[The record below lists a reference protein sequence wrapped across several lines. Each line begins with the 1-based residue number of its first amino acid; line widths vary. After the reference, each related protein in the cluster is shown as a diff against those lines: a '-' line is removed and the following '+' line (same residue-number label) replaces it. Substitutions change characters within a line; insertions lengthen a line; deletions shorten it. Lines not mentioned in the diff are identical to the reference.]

1 MSLIEQRLKDLP
13 MNPGVYIMKA
23 ENGQILYVGKA
34 RHLKNRVSQYFGNNS
49 NRSEKVLKLVSKV
62 YDFEYI
68 ITRNEI
74 EALVLENNLIKQHKP
89 PYNILLKDDKTYPYI
104 KINVKKTFPKVEVI
118 RRLHD
123 DGAKY
128 YGPYMIGVT
137 TRDILDLIYSAFP
150 LRSCNLDMNRVP
162 KNHRPCLNYHIG
174 KCLAPCVGNISKEDY
189 MKIIDRVIAFL
200 NGDDKEVE
208 EILTK
213 KMISASDNEDFEL
226 AMLYKKKL
234 DTLNKLIRKQ
244 VTALPKNYNL
254 DIFAVASNGLN
265 TVVDVVFVRG
275 GKMLGSDKE
284 IINDLSL
291 TPDVALSNY
300 IISFYDKFKYI
311 PDEVVTA
318 IDIEDGDVISEYLSE
333 KKGKK
338 VEVVIPQKGPRH
350 QLAQIAQQNANDY
363 LEKSLSIQERKD
375 NLTVGGVL
383 QLQEYLHLSRLPIRM
398 ECYDI
403 SHIQGTDKVAS
414 MVVTI
419 NGEAAKS
426 QYRKFKI
433 KTVEGNNDFASL
445 QETLRRRLSKL
456 DDPDESFSSRP
467 DLLVIDGGK
476 GQLSSVKEIMDEIGC
491 DIEVISLAKRE
502 EEVFVPRKSEP
513 YVLPRNSYA
522 LKLLQR
528 IRDEAHRFAITFHR
542 NQRKKRQT
550 TSELL
555 QIPGLGPKK
564 IEILREKYQTFDEIK
579 NATYDELIM
588 IKGIDKTTAK
598 NIYDHYHKLTK
609 NQ

>member
-104 KINVKKTFPKVEVI
+104 KINVKKPFPKVEVI

-189 MKIIDRVIAFL
+189 MKIIDRVIVFL

-564 IEILREKYQTFDEIK
+564 IEILREKYQTFDRIK

-598 NIYDHYHKLTK
+598 NIYDHYHELTK
-609 NQ
+609 N

>member
-13 MNPGVYIMKA
+13 MDPGVYIMKSK
-23 ENGQILYVGKA
+23 EGQILYIGKA

-49 NRSEKVLKLVSKV
+49 NRTEKVLKLVSKV

-68 ITRNEI
+68 ITRNEV

-89 PYNILLKDDKTYPYI
+89 PYNILLKDDKNYPFI
-104 KINVKKTFPKVEVI
+104 KINTKKLFSKVEVV
-118 RRLHD
+118 RRLKV

-137 TRDILDLIYSAFP
+137 SKDILDLIYSAFP
-150 LRSCNLDMNRVP
+150 LRTCNLDMARIP
-162 KNHRPCLNYHIG
+162 KSHRPCLNYHIK
-174 KCLAPCVGNISKEDY
+174 KCLAPCIGNITQEEY
-189 MKIIDRVIAFL
+189 MAIIDKVIDFL
-200 NGDDKEVE
+200 NGNDKEVE
-208 EILTK
+208 QILTK
-213 KMISASDNEDFEL
+213 KMQDASEAEEFEL

-234 DTLNKLIRKQ
+234 ETLDKLIRKQ
-244 VTALPKNYNL
+244 VTALPRDFDL
-254 DIFAVASNGLN
+254 DIFAIATNGLN
-265 TVVDVVFVRG
+265 TVTDVLFVRG
-275 GKMLGSDKE
+275 GKLLGSDKQ

-291 TPDVALSNY
+291 TQEQALSNY
-300 IISFYDKFKYI
+300 IISFYDNIKYI
-311 PDEVVTA
+311 PDEVVVA
-318 IDIEDGDVISEYLSE
+318 MPLEDADIISEYLTE
-333 KKGKK
+333 KKGSK
-338 VEVVIPQKGPRH
+338 VNVITPH
-350 QLAQIAQQNANDY
+350 QGARKQLVDIAQNNANDY
-363 LEKSLSIQERKD
+363 LEKSLSQKERKD
-375 NLTVGGVL
+375 NLTLGAIM
-383 QLQEYLHLSRLPIRM
+383 QLQEYLHLKKLPIRM

-445 QETLRRRLSKL
+445 KETLLRRLTKF
-456 DDPDESFSSRP
+456 DDKDESFSAVP

-476 GQLSSVKEIMDEIGC
+476 GQLSSVKEIMDELHS

-502 EEVFVPRKSEP
+502 EEVYVPGRSAP

-542 NQRKKRQT
+542 SQRLKRQT
-550 TSELL
+550 KSELDD
-555 QIPGLGPKK
+555 IPGLGPKK
-564 IEILREKYQTFDEIK
+564 IGILRAKFKSIEDIK
-579 NATYDELIM
+579 NSSVEELNM
-588 IKGIDKTTAK
+588 IQGIDRRSAQ
-598 NIYDHYHKLTK
+598 NIYDHFHWLTYIF
-609 NQ
+609 

>member
-13 MNPGVYIMKA
+13 MDPGVYIMKSK
-23 ENGQILYVGKA
+23 EGQILYIGKA

-49 NRSEKVLKLVSKV
+49 NRTEKVLKLVSKV

-68 ITRNEI
+68 ITRNEV

-89 PYNILLKDDKTYPYI
+89 PYNILLKDDKNYPFI
-104 KINVKKTFPKVEVI
+104 KINTKKLFPKVEVV
-118 RRLHD
+118 RRLKV

-137 TRDILDLIYSAFP
+137 SKDILDLIYSAFP
-150 LRSCNLDMNRVP
+150 LRTCNLDMARIP
-162 KNHRPCLNYHIG
+162 KSHRPCLNYHIK
-174 KCLAPCVGNISKEDY
+174 KCLAPCIGNITQEEY
-189 MKIIDRVIAFL
+189 MAIIDKVIDFL
-200 NGDDKEVE
+200 NGNDKEVE
-208 EILTK
+208 QILTK
-213 KMISASDNEDFEL
+213 KMQDASEAEEFEL

-234 DTLNKLIRKQ
+234 ETLDKLIRKQ
-244 VTALPKNYNL
+244 VTALPRDFDL
-254 DIFAVASNGLN
+254 DIFAIATNGLN
-265 TVVDVVFVRG
+265 TVTDVLFVRG
-275 GKMLGSDKE
+275 GKLLGSDKQ

-291 TPDVALSNY
+291 TQEQALSNY
-300 IISFYDKFKYI
+300 IISFYDNIKYI
-311 PDEVVTA
+311 PDEVVVA
-318 IDIEDGDVISEYLSE
+318 MPLEDADIISEYLTE
-333 KKGKK
+333 KKGSK
-338 VEVVIPQKGPRH
+338 VNVITPH
-350 QLAQIAQQNANDY
+350 QGARKQLVDIAQNNANDY
-363 LEKSLSIQERKD
+363 LEKSLSQKERKD
-375 NLTVGGVL
+375 NLTLGAIM
-383 QLQEYLHLSRLPIRM
+383 QLQEYLHLKKLPIRM

-445 QETLRRRLSKL
+445 KETLLRRLTKF
-456 DDPDESFSSRP
+456 DDKDESFSAVP

-476 GQLSSVKEIMDEIGC
+476 GQLSSVKEIMDELHS

-502 EEVFVPRKSEP
+502 EEVYVPGRSAP

-542 NQRKKRQT
+542 SQRLKRQT
-550 TSELL
+550 KSELDD
-555 QIPGLGPKK
+555 IPGLGPKK
-564 IEILREKYQTFDEIK
+564 IGILRAKFKSIEEIK
-579 NATYDELIM
+579 NSSVEELNM
-588 IKGIDKTTAK
+588 IQGIDRRSAQ
-598 NIYDHYHKLTK
+598 NIYDHFH
-609 NQ
+609 

>member
-13 MNPGVYIMKA
+13 MDPGVYIMKSK
-23 ENGQILYVGKA
+23 EGQILYIGKA

-49 NRSEKVLKLVSKV
+49 NRTEKVLKLVSKV

-68 ITRNEI
+68 ITRNEV

-89 PYNILLKDDKTYPYI
+89 PYNILLKDDKNYPFI
-104 KINVKKTFPKVEVI
+104 KINTKKLFPKVEVV
-118 RRLHD
+118 RRLKV

-137 TRDILDLIYSAFP
+137 SKDILDLIYSAFP
-150 LRSCNLDMNRVP
+150 LRTCNLDMARIP
-162 KNHRPCLNYHIG
+162 KSHRPCLNYHIK
-174 KCLAPCVGNISKEDY
+174 KCLAPCIGNITKEEY
-189 MKIIDRVIAFL
+189 MAIIDKVIDFL
-200 NGDDKEVE
+200 NGNDKEVE
-208 EILTK
+208 QILTK
-213 KMISASDNEDFEL
+213 KMQDASEAEEFEL

-234 DTLNKLIRKQ
+234 ETLDKLIRKQ
-244 VTALPKNYNL
+244 VTALPRDFDL
-254 DIFAVASNGLN
+254 DIFAIATNGLN
-265 TVVDVVFVRG
+265 TVTDVLFVRG
-275 GKMLGSDKE
+275 GKLLGSDKQ

-291 TPDVALSNY
+291 TQEQALSNY
-300 IISFYDKFKYI
+300 IISFYDNIKYI
-311 PDEVVTA
+311 PDEVVVA
-318 IDIEDGDVISEYLSE
+318 MPLEDADIISEYLTE
-333 KKGKK
+333 KKGSK
-338 VEVVIPQKGPRH
+338 VNVITPH
-350 QLAQIAQQNANDY
+350 QGARKQLVDIAQNNANDY
-363 LEKSLSIQERKD
+363 LEKSLSQKERKD
-375 NLTVGGVL
+375 NLTLGAIM
-383 QLQEYLHLSRLPIRM
+383 QLQEYLHLKKLPIRM

-445 QETLRRRLSKL
+445 KETLLRRLTKF
-456 DDPDESFSSRP
+456 DDKDESFSAVP

-476 GQLSSVKEIMDEIGC
+476 GQLSSVKEIMDELHS

-502 EEVFVPRKSEP
+502 EEVYVPGRSAP

-542 NQRKKRQT
+542 SQRLKRQT
-550 TSELL
+550 KSELDD
-555 QIPGLGPKK
+555 IPGLGPKK
-564 IEILREKYQTFDEIK
+564 IGILRAKFKSIEEIK
-579 NATYDELIM
+579 NSSVEELNM
-588 IKGIDKTTAK
+588 IQGIDRRSAQ
-598 NIYDHYHKLTK
+598 NIYDHFHWLTYIF
-609 NQ
+609 